1 MNCAGFELMKITI
14 LRMCA
19 AILMTLI
26 SSMVAAEDLDIID
39 EALVKETAEG
49 YEIGIRFNE
58 TMQLVGYTPESRGS
72 RLYVDVLHTN
82 PSGSVND
89 VSKELLN
96 IDSGKESPVKFISY
110 QEENGYGRLEIVLK
124 TVEEFT
130 VVSSPDMR
138 KIVIALKS
146 AEPKFSATVEQ
157 EELAKSLMKDAR
169 RALIDTR
176 DFPAALALYQ
186 RVLGLPSNK
195 YSQDALEYLGLV
207 RERMGERDEAIRVY
221 DHYLSQYP
229 EGPGTDRVNQRRV
242 SLVSATAAVQQKR
255 RTVKPPVKKPDWE
268 TYGSISEYYYRNNYT
283 VDGTTDVTASLLMT
297 DGDIVARHRTTI
309 SETRLRV
316 SGGYAHDFLDDGSGD
331 RTTHISSAYAE
342 YKDEYRG
349 ISGRLGRQS
358 SRRDGVLSRF
368 DGIRGEYELAS
379 KAQVA
384 FVAGY
389 PVSSSYDGV
398 QTDRKF
404 TGLSLN
410 VGPYLDAWEFTFYG
424 LNQTSGN
431 LVDRQAVGGEIR
443 YFRPELS
450 LVSLLDYDVFY
461 GEMNIATVLATWN
474 ISSDTT
480 FNATTDFRKLPIL
493 TTQNAL
499 QGQITPDF
507 KAIETTDELQK
518 FFSDKEIYQLARDRT
533 LDSRSITV
541 GGSHAFTP
549 MLRLSSDLSIF
560 SISSSTESGGVAA
573 QPSSGNQYFFNTQ
586 LTGTGL
592 IGKDDITHFGGR
604 WSRTQ
609 SSSAWGFY
617 AGSRYPLN
625 EHWRIYPRMGVDHVR
640 WTLIDKRQWRYTP
653 KLRVEYR
660 KSRFQADFEL
670 GSEWNN
676 SQLASDSETTWG
688 LFGVLGV
695 RYEFR

>member
-1 MNCAGFELMKITI
+1 MNHGELSLKKITI
-14 LRMCA
+14 VRICA
-19 AILMTLI
+19 VILTTLI
-26 SSMVAAEDLDIID
+26 SSLVAAEDLDIID

-49 YEIGIRFNE
+49 YEIGIRFNA
-58 TMQLVGYTPESRGS
+58 TMQLLGYTPEVRGS
-72 RLYVDVLHTN
+72 RLYVDVHHTN
-82 PSGSVND
+82 PSAGVND
-89 VSKELLN
+89 VSKQLLN

-110 QEENGYGRLEIVLK
+110 QEEKGYGKLEIILK
-124 TVEEFT
+124 AVEEFT

-146 AEPKFSATVEQ
+146 AEPKFSATTEQ
-157 EELAKSLMKDAR
+157 EELAKSLMKEAR

-176 DFPAALALYQ
+176 DFPAALVLYQ

-207 RERMGERDEAIRVY
+207 RERMGDRDEAIRVY

-229 EGPGTDRVNQRRV
+229 EGLGTDRVNQRRI
-242 SLVSATAAVQQKR
+242 SLVSATAAAQKKR
-255 RTVKPPVKKPDWE
+255 RTVTLADKPPDWE

-283 VDGTTDVTASLLMT
+283 VDGKTDVTASLLMT

-309 SETRLRV
+309 SETRIRM
-316 SGGYAHDFLDDGSGD
+316 SGGYAHDFLDDGSND

-342 YKDEYRG
+342 YKDEYHG

-368 DGIRGEYELAS
+368 DGVRAEYELAS
-379 KAQVA
+379 NAQVA

-389 PVSSSYDGV
+389 PVSSSYDGIETD
-398 QTDRKF
+398 QTF

-410 VGPYLDAWEFTFYG
+410 IGPYLDAWEFTLYG
-424 LNQTSGN
+424 LNQTTGN
-431 LVDRQAVGGEIR
+431 LVDRQAVGVETR

-450 LVSLLDYDVFY
+450 IVSLLDYDVFY
-461 GEMNIATVLATWN
+461 EEMNIANVLAIWN

-480 FNATTDFRKLPIL
+480 FNATADFRKLPIL

-518 FFSDKEIYQLARDRT
+518 YFSDKEIYQLARDRT
-533 LDSRSITV
+533 PDSRSITI
-541 GGSHAFTP
+541 GGSHTFTP
-549 MLRLSSDLSIF
+549 TLRLSSDLNIF
-560 SISSSTESGGVAA
+560 SISSSMESGGVAA

-592 IGKDDITHFGGR
+592 IGKDDITHLGGR
-604 WSRTQ
+604 WSHTQ

-660 KSRFQADFEL
+660 KSRFQVDFEL
-670 GSEWNN
+670 SGEWNN
-676 SQLASDSETTWG
+676 SQLADDSEKSWG
-688 LFGVLGV
+688 LFSVLGI
-695 RYEFR
+695 RYEF